1 MQHPDFFI
9 MLLLVMAAALVS
21 QYRSLSRKKFNRELE
36 NILQREQ
43 NYEVYRQML
52 ETPKGK
58 RYFRQPA
65 AALMLLDAA
74 ISLEQKET
82 VRQLMEQL
90 DATRMNAT
98 DFINYNMKKLAYGI
112 QIGDAALAEAGWKVL
127 HESRFANYVKK
138 EADQLYDIYVLH
150 QSNHI
155 EELEEFA
162 AKAKN
167 PSSKAMAYFR
177 LAKQYHYC
185 GDLETCT
192 EYIRRAKSVF
202 PDKTWQGMM
211 DCILQGDYTK
221 LD

>member
-1 MQHPDFFI
+1 MQHPDIFI

-21 QYRSLSRKKFNRELE
+21 QYRSLSRKKFSRELE
-36 NILQREQ
+36 NILQQEQ

-52 ETPKGK
+52 ESPKGK
-58 RYFRQPA
+58 RYYKQPA

-74 ISLEQKET
+74 ISLEQKDT

-112 QIGDAALAEAGWKVL
+112 QIGDTALAEAGWKVL

-155 EELEEFA
+155 EELEKFA

-177 LAKQYHYC
+177 LAKQYHYR
-185 GDLETCT
+185 GDRETCA
-192 EYIRRAKSVF
+192 EYVRRAKAVF

-211 DCILQGDYTK
+211 DGILQGDYTK

>member
-1 MQHPDFFI
+1 MQHPDIFI

-21 QYRSLSRKKFNRELE
+21 QYRSLSRKKFSRELE
-36 NILQREQ
+36 NILRKEQ
-43 NYEVYRQML
+43 NYEVYRQRL
-52 ETPKGK
+52 ESPEGK
-58 RYFRQPA
+58 RYFKQPA

-74 ISLEQKET
+74 ISLERKDT

-90 DATRMNAT
+90 DTTRMNST

-155 EELEEFA
+155 EELETFA

-177 LAKQYHYC
+177 LAKQYHYR
-185 GDLETCT
+185 GDREICT
-192 EYIRRAKSVF
+192 EYLHKAKAVF

-211 DCILQGDYTK
+211 DEILKGDYSK